1 MINSIR
7 LTEDEIEILKI
18 IMRDNNLK
26 SKSSAIKKCIHYYFN
41 DNNKTVPLMDINSKL
56 NRIIYRDTLTKKLLE
71 QFFANMGFQVN
82 ENVQNDECLDE
93 FYKKHNK
100 YQYNFLN

>member
-7 LTEDEIEILKI
+7 LTEDEIEIVKI

-26 SKSSAIKKCIHYYFN
+26 SKRAAIKKCIHYYFN
-41 DNNKTVPLMDINSKL
+41 DNNKTVLLMDINSKL

-82 ENVQNDECLDE
+82 ENVQNDKCLDE
-93 FYKKHNK
+93 FYKKNNK
-100 YQYNFLN
+100 YQDNFVN